1 MRDKLHLR
9 LTRVIKAPREKCF
22 DAWTKPELMARWFA
36 PVSSVAEA
44 TADVRVGGEYRIT
57 VSGRP
62 ETGKCGNPTVT
73 GVHKEIVPNE
83 RITFTWTYPDA
94 PHPETTVSIEFRD
107 VEQGTELTLTHHGFE
122 NEDVLA
128 QHEEGWKS
136 CIDKIEHRL
145 VNT

>member
-1 MRDKLHLR
+1 MRDKLRLR

-22 DAWTKPELMARWFA
+22 EAWTKPELMARWFA

-57 VSGRP
+57 VCGGP

-73 GVHKEIVPNE
+73 GVYKEIVLNE
-83 RITFTWTYPDA
+83 RITFTWRYPND

-107 VEQGTELTLTHHGFE
+107 VQQGTELTLTHHGFE
-122 NEDVLA
+122 TEDV
-128 QHEEGWKS
+128 
-136 CIDKIEHRL
+136 
-145 VNT
+145 